1 MADSIGNIYG
11 NALFEVCCEE
21 NCLDEVYGELGSIR
35 NIIFSQGQ
43 EEYVEL
49 LASPLVTENEKRATL
64 EKVFM
69 GRIQPVTLNFLC
81 LVSEKGRI
89 RFLPEICAKFK
100 ELYEKHNNIIEVTA
114 VTAMPLS
121 ERLRDKLVA
130 KLEAVSGAKIVLVE
144 KVDKSLMGGIVQR
157 YSDTEIDGSVRT
169 KLDNIKA
176 QIDGVIA

>member
-35 NIIFSQGQ
+35 DILFSQGQ

-49 LASPLVTENEKRATL
+49 LASPLVTENEKRAAL

-69 GRIQPVTLNFLC
+69 DRIQPVTLNFLC

-100 ELYEKHNNIIEVTA
+100 ELYDIIEVTA

-144 KVDKSLMGGIVQR
+144 KVDKSLMGGIVLR

>member
-35 NIIFSQGQ
+35 DILFSQGQ

-49 LASPLVTENEKRATL
+49 LASPLVTENEKRAAL
-64 EKVFM
+64 
-69 GRIQPVTLNFLC
+69 
-81 LVSEKGRI
+81 
-89 RFLPEICAKFK
+89 
-100 ELYEKHNNIIEVTA
+100 
-114 VTAMPLS
+114 
-121 ERLRDKLVA
+121 
-130 KLEAVSGAKIVLVE
+130 E
-144 KVDKSLMGGIVQR
+144 KVDKSLMGGIVLR

-169 KLDNIKA
+169 KLDDIKA

>member
-1 MADSIGNIYG
+1 M
-11 NALFEVCCEE
+11 
-21 NCLDEVYGELGSIR
+21 
-35 NIIFSQGQ
+35 
-43 EEYVEL
+43 
-49 LASPLVTENEKRATL
+49 
-64 EKVFM
+64 
-69 GRIQPVTLNFLC
+69 
-81 LVSEKGRI
+81 SEKGRI

-130 KLEAVSGAKIVLVE
+130 KLEAVSGAKIVQTERRTKIVLVE
-144 KVDKSLMGGIVQR
+144 KVDKSLMGGIVLR

>member
-21 NCLDEVYGELGSIR
+21 NCLDEVYGELGNIR
-35 NIIFSQGQ
+35 DIIFSQGQ

-49 LASPLVTENEKRATL
+49 LASPL
-64 EKVFM
+64 VFM

-144 KVDKSLMGGIVQR
+144 KVDKSLMGGIVLR

-169 KLDNIKA
+169 KLDDIKA

>member
-35 NIIFSQGQ
+35 DILFSQGQ

-49 LASPLVTENEKRATL
+49 LASPLVTENEKRAAL

-81 LVSEKGRI
+81 LV

-121 ERLRDKLVA
+121 ERLRDKLVV

-144 KVDKSLMGGIVQR
+144 KVDKSLMGGIVLR

-169 KLDNIKA
+169 KLDDIKA

>member
-21 NCLDEVYGELGSIR
+21 NCLDEVYGELGSVR
-35 NIIFSQGQ
+35 DIIFSQGQ

-49 LASPLVTENEKRATL
+49 LENEKRAAL

-69 GRIQPVTLNFLC
+69 GRVQPVTLNFLC

-144 KVDKSLMGGIVQR
+144 KVDKSLMGGIVLR
-157 YSDTEIDGSVRT
+157 YSDAEIDGSVRT
-169 KLDNIKA
+169 KLDDIKA

>member
-35 NIIFSQGQ
+35 DILFSQGQ

-49 LASPLVTENEKRATL
+49 LASPLVTENEKRAAL

-100 ELYEKHNNIIEVTA
+100 ELYEK
-114 VTAMPLS
+114 
-121 ERLRDKLVA
+121 LRDKLVA

-144 KVDKSLMGGIVQR
+144 KVDKSLMGGIVLR

-169 KLDNIKA
+169 RLDDIKA

>member
-1 MADSIGNIYG
+1 
-11 NALFEVCCEE
+11 
-21 NCLDEVYGELGSIR
+21 
-35 NIIFSQGQ
+35 
-43 EEYVEL
+43 
-49 LASPLVTENEKRATL
+49 
-64 EKVFM
+64 M
-69 GRIQPVTLNFLC
+69 GRVQPVTLNYLC

-130 KLEAVSGAKIVLVE
+130 KLEAVSEAKIVLVE
-144 KVDKSLMGGIVQR
+144 KVDKSLMGGIVLR